1 MGTSSGSELAPLEKK
16 HSVNVKMMCAM
27 GVKKK
32 EADVR
37 RRMVVVR
44 LSEGEYERLQYF
56 QKMTT
61 EATVSN
67 YLRRVALNKPVVVKY
82 RNQTADD
89 FLRDMLE
96 LKKELSTLGNN
107 YNQAVKKLHLLDK
120 IAEFRSWLLVYEHSR
135 QAFLQKVD
143 QIHMRITRLYELWL
157 QK

>member
-1 MGTSSGSELAPLEKK
+1 
-16 HSVNVKMMCAM
+16 M

-32 EADVR
+32 EAEVR

-44 LSEGEYERLQYF
+44 LSESEFERLQYF

-67 YLRRVALNKPVVVKY
+67 YLRRVALSKPVVVKY
-82 RNQTADD
+82 RNATADD

-96 LKKELSTLGNN
+96 LKRELSALGNN
-107 YNQAVKKLHLLDK
+107 YNQAVKKLHVLEK
-120 IAEFRSWLLVYEHSR
+120 IPEFRSWLTVYEHAR
-135 QAFLQKVD
+135 QAFLQKVE
-143 QIHMRITRLYELWL
+143 QIHLRITRLYELWL